1 MGYQAV
7 IQDRCRE
14 GHRTSIGTVKERG
27 AAMGQQATNVSVRK
41 SVVVEVAQ
49 EHAFDV
55 FTSGFDSWWTRDH
68 QAVQDA
74 TITP

>member
-1 MGYQAV
+1 
-7 IQDRCRE
+7 
-14 GHRTSIGTVKERG
+14 
-27 AAMGQQATNVSVRK
+27 MGQQATNVSVRK